1 MEGEDSGPHTA
12 PPPGRGDS
20 FIVGMSLTIGKLMT
34 RHNHVGGEWKDC
46 RPSVMEFN
54 FCRQL
59 ILDLDDGVPSFNH
72 RGWKKM
78 NKSSLPPTSI
88 HDKSDLPSLNLVKT
102 TVTLLTSTSV
112 MVW

>member
-12 PPPGRGDS
+12 PPGRGDS
-20 FIVGMSLTIGKLMT
+20 FIVGVSLTNGKLMT
-34 RHNHVGGEWKDC
+34 RVNHVAGVWKDC

-54 FCRQL
+54 YCRQL

-78 NKSSLPPTSI
+78 DKSSLPPTST
-88 HDKSDLPSLNLVKT
+88 HDKSDLPSFNLVKN

-112 MVW
+112 IVW